1 MALRDLND
9 AWSWIQRLIRRVARL
24 ESGAML
30 ENSSITRGRMRFIG
44 GLLRLDSGA
53 LLELIGQWRFFG
65 NGAITGDVYSEGKW
79 TQVGDYD
86 FTGDGDL
93 AGDVDLSGNFNLT
106 GKFTSENVR
115 IEDGKIY
122 VGAGGSLI
130 VIDGATGKI
139 IAGNMTID
147 PADGGS
153 VAFPGGAKLDADPG
167 GGVRLTQ
174 GTNRVFVGAGLVSM
188 QMGTRS
194 IAISASGIQM
204 TGADTIPSSLAG
216 GAIPGTIWSDGTE
229 LFRVV

>member
-1 MALRDLND
+1 MIRNPNDDPLLKRIEALEQLLRANPLRNASFGSGGITVYDGG
-9 AWSWIQRLIRRVARL
+9 RIRFTEGGGIVI
-24 ESGAML
+24 EGDGY
-30 ENSSITRGRMRFIG
+30 IIIG
-44 GLLRLDSGA
+44 GNL
-53 LLELIGQWRFFG
+53 
-65 NGAITGDVYSEGKW
+65 
-79 TQVGDYD
+79 
-86 FTGDGDL
+86 TGDGTFQWTGPWKFNNGDGEI
-93 AGDVDLSGNFNLT
+93 AGNVKLTGDFDLT
-106 GKFTSENVR
+106 GKFIAGNIR

-122 VGAGGSLI
+122 VGEGAAAI
-130 VIDGATGKI
+130 VIDGAASKI
-139 IAGNMTID
+139 LAGNMTID
-147 PADGGS
+147 PAEGGS

-174 GTNRVFVGAGLVSM
+174 GTNRVFVGDGLVSM